1 MSEIGSRNTCCV
13 TTAAAFFSR
22 ARPSSDSSQSCLV
35 GFTQPGTEHS
45 RGNAKW
51 GGGAEDRGEKP
62 IRASRM
68 RQMEEV
74 AATPEQRRE
83 NGGNVRMEGKREGL
97 LKRNLCIAKEA
108 AALLLLLLPR
118 RSASASSASS
128 IPSVINSAH
137 AVTHNKWQS
146 RWMHHP
152 GDTALFLL

>member
-1 MSEIGSRNTCCV
+1 MSDGQGAPRFPRENGGKREIVIGEIMSEIGSRNTCCV

-74 AATPEQRRE
+74 AATREQRKE
-83 NGGNVRMEGKREGL
+83 NGG
-97 LKRNLCIAKEA
+97 
-108 AALLLLLLPR
+108 
-118 RSASASSASS
+118 SSKGRKA
-128 IPSVINSAH
+128 
-137 AVTHNKWQS
+137 
-146 RWMHHP
+146 
-152 GDTALFLL
+152 F